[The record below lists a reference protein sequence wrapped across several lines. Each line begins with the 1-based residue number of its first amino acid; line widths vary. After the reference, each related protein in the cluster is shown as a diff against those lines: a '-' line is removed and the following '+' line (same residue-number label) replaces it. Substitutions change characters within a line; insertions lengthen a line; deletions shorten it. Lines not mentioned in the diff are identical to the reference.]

1 VQIQTNVISVL
12 DKEKWEMFVGD
23 HINCTVSQ
31 MPVMFK
37 FYNYVKNYKPSI
49 FIVKNQSDEIEGVLM
64 AVLIKESLGVMGY
77 LSSRVL
83 VFSGPLIKHNI
94 VNKHEVLKALL
105 KELVQKLKNKSV
117 FIQFRNFFEWNDNV
131 YYWGK

>member
-1 VQIQTNVISVL
+1 
-12 DKEKWEMFVGD
+12 
-23 HINCTVSQ
+23 
-31 MPVMFK
+31 
-37 FYNYVKNYKPSI
+37 
-49 FIVKNQSDEIEGVLM
+49 M